1 MIAGF
6 TIALHMHK
14 DVLPT
19 VLMLFHHCYPT
30 MLLKYPV
37 VVDHHISVFC
47 TINDTN
53 TSVILMMEVVKS
65 DSWCYN
71 SFSYAQGCFSNSS
84 DVL

>member
-1 MIAGF
+1 MIAGV
-6 TIALHMHK
+6 TIAFHMHMHK
-14 DVLPT
+14 DVCPS

-47 TINDTN
+47 TKNIANMP
-53 TSVILMMEVVKS
+53 VILMIEVVKG

-71 SFSYAQGCFSNSS
+71 SCPYAYG
-84 DVL
+84 